1 MATTSFKLPGFRAY
15 IDRIKNVTA
24 KEAAELTVE
33 ELQEAGP
40 AWTGEFRN
48 AWKIVPG
55 PNKRI
60 PATKDSSYSNKQRRE
75 VEFSGPIE
83 NKKTIKAEPLKG
95 RGDNGYTIGNKM
107 KYRNIAMDLEPDSNK
122 KYRGDREGRTAPK
135 DWYVTFVQGGRMRQI
150 LEAATLKAQKDPTV
164 RGFPQKGNPNPNK

>member
-33 ELQEAGP
+33 ELQKAGP

-60 PATKDSSYSNKQRRE
+60 PATKDSSYDSKQRKKFK
-75 VEFSGPIE
+75 FSGPKAQKPI
-83 NKKTIKAEPLKG
+83 NAEPLKG
-95 RGDNGYTIGNKM
+95 RGDNGYTIGNEM
-107 KYRNIAMDLEPDSNK
+107 TYRNIAMDLEPAGDN

-150 LEAATLKAQKDPTV
+150 LEAAALKAQKDPTI
-164 RGFPQKGNPNPNK
+164 RGFPQKGNLNK